1 MGTIEA
7 RRANWLQS
15 LATIQASPLTFC
27 PTFPDVA
34 ARWERWWAF
43 EADRPLLMTEVL
55 KMPGKAWGKALDLI
69 DRPEEWLRNR
79 RGQLEDTHFVGE
91 ALPAIRVDIGPVS
104 MAAYL
109 GAPLTLANEEST
121 SWQEPV
127 IDSWDDAP
135 LTLDPDNEWLRRVLE
150 LAEMVAEDAAGN
162 YLLCTPDLTGSI
174 DTLSN
179 MRGPQRLCVDVYE
192 NRDRVKQA
200 ALQVVD
206 AWEQVFCRMY
216 DIALSRGTG
225 IIQWVSA
232 WSETPVTV
240 PTCDFNALIGPDSF
254 VDMCLPSLEEQ
265 GRRAGR
271 LVFHLDGP
279 AAARHAIALA
289 ESPAIT
295 AIQYTPGAATPS
307 VLEKVDLLR
316 SIQDRGV
323 PVFVETPA
331 DEVEALA
338 DALDPRGLAIRAAG
352 VETPAEADALFAS
365 IERNYA

>member
-1 MGTIEA
+1 MSTVAA
-7 RRANWLQS
+7 RRKDWCQS
-15 LATIQASPLTFC
+15 LASIQTSPLTFC
-27 PTFPDVA
+27 PAFPEVA

-43 EADRPLLMTEVL
+43 EADRPLLMAQAPKT
-55 KMPGKAWGKALDLI
+55 PGTVWGKGLDLI
-69 DRPEEWLRNR
+69 DRPQEWLRNR
-79 RGQLEDTHFVGE
+79 RCHLEDTHFVGE
-91 ALPAIRVDIGPVS
+91 ALPSIRVDIGPVS

-127 IDSWDDAP
+127 IDSWDEAS
-135 LTLDPDNEWLRRVLE
+135 LALDPGNEWLRRVLE
-150 LAEMVAEDAAGN
+150 LMEIVAEDAAGK
-162 YLLCTPDLTGSI
+162 YLVCTPDLTGAI

-192 NRDRVKQA
+192 NRERVKQA
-200 ALQVVD
+200 ALEVVD

-216 DIALSRGTG
+216 DIALSRGAG
-225 IIQWVSA
+225 IIQWVAA

-289 ESPAIT
+289 ESPQIT

-307 VLEKVDLLR
+307 ALEKVDLLR
-316 SIQDRGV
+316 SIQDREV
-323 PVFVETPA
+323 PVFVEAPA

-338 DALDPRGLAIRAAG
+338 AALDPRGLAIRASG
-352 VETPAEADALFAS
+352 VNTPGEADELFGS
-365 IERNYA
+365 VEGR